1 MNGEDM
7 AQIVEFGLEI
17 GEVGDLGITIAIAD
31 YNIQYGPIRVFS
43 LEWGRSELLANGW
56 PPFRALPGDLNAY
69 VVLQA
74 RNDIPSVPGWLL
86 SQPTKE
92 ESIRRWHFQRCGQF

>member
-17 GEVGDLGITIAIAD
+17 GEVVDLGITIAIAD

-43 LEWGRSELLANGW
+43 LE
-56 PPFRALPGDLNAY
+56 
-69 VVLQA
+69 
-74 RNDIPSVPGWLL
+74 
-86 SQPTKE
+86 
-92 ESIRRWHFQRCGQF
+92 